1 MRTPTLCKEKVKRN
15 ICRSFFGGGPKSDG
29 GLWGPKTCQLK
40 CYSCSA
46 FFVHFGLPSAHCIR
60 SAISLK
66 SVPWEAFSCT
76 FRGGNFLQSPTRT
89 SCLLVFPGSFVS
101 PVFHYFFAC
110 GRCVRWFLLSSFLF
124 SSSGANVLATKK
136 TNEAPSQL
144 RNYTTSPGRK
154 KKGPADCAKR
164 LNNNN
169 YYYDTPCYC
178 LKISRPIGSF

>member
-1 MRTPTLCKEKVKRN
+1 MRTPTLCQEKVKRN
-15 ICRSFFGGGPKSDG
+15 IFRSFFFGGPKSDG

-101 PVFHYFFAC
+101 PVFRHFLAC
-110 GRCVRWFLLSSFLF
+110 GRRVRWFLFSSFLF
-124 SSSGANVLATKK
+124 SASGANVLATKQ
-136 TNEAPSQL
+136 TNEEPSPL
-144 RNYTTSPGRK
+144 RNYTTSLGTRK
-154 KKGPADCAKR
+154 KALRTARSD
-164 LNNNN
+164 
-169 YYYDTPCYC
+169 
-178 LKISRPIGSF
+178 